1 MNKPERPNKGF
12 HVASYRMDNG
22 MVEVGYLGVPA
33 ISADIKDLMDRVLDK
48 TEIHL
53 LKTEGHIV
61 VVHMNGRKNVIVK

>member
-1 MNKPERPNKGF
+1 MPLERPNKGF

-22 MVEVGYLGVPA
+22 MVEIGYIGQT
-33 ISADIKDLMDRVLDK
+33 IKATVEDVCLILDK
-48 TEIHL
+48 TEAHL